1 MRTIKARQTARKE
14 KDAKAKQPRANAS
27 KNAPLWMRVFSTVSL
42 LGILSLAIMGA
53 WFGFHT
59 GGLGVAF
66 AGLVGGGALGW
77 FISYVIG
84 NMLKEMLPLIRVL
97 LVLGIIGAT
106 IYVLH
111 LLGVQLGI
119 NPQ

>member
-1 MRTIKARQTARKE
+1 MRTMRARRAARKE
-14 KDAKAKQPRANAS
+14 TKASQPRNTTRA
-27 KNAPLWMRVFSTVSL
+27 APLWMRVFSTLSMV
-42 LGILSLAIMGA
+42 GIAAAGIAGA
-53 WFGFHT
+53 WIGFQS

-66 AGLVGGGALGW
+66 AGLLGGAALGW
-77 FISYVIG
+77 FVSYVIG
-84 NMLKEMLPLIRVL
+84 NMLTEMLPLIRVL

>member
-1 MRTIKARQTARKE
+1 MRTLKARQAARKE
-14 KDAKAKQPRANAS
+14 AKARPPRDSARHV
-27 KNAPLWMRVFSTVSL
+27 PLWIRVFSTVGMI
-42 LGILSLAIMGA
+42 GIAAAGVAGA
-53 WFGFHT
+53 WIGFQA

-66 AGLVGGGALGW
+66 AGLLGGAALGY
-77 FISYVIG
+77 FVTYVVG
-84 NMLKEMLPLIRVL
+84 NMLREMLPLIRVL

>member
-1 MRTIKARQTARKE
+1 MRTLRARQAARKE
-14 KDAKAKQPRANAS
+14 AKARPPRDATRH
-27 KNAPLWMRVFSTVSL
+27 APLWMRVFSTVGMI
-42 LGILSLAIMGA
+42 GIAAAALAGA
-53 WFGFHT
+53 WIGFQT

-66 AGLVGGGALGW
+66 AGLLGGAALGY
-77 FISYVIG
+77 FITYVVG
-84 NMLKEMLPLIRVL
+84 NMLREMLPLIRVL

>member
-1 MRTIKARQTARKE
+1 MKTMRARRAARKE
-14 KDAKAKQPRANAS
+14 DKAKQPRTTAP
-27 KNAPLWMRVFSTVSL
+27 KNTPLWMRVFSTLSMV
-42 LGILSLAIMGA
+42 GIVAAGIAGA
-53 WFGFHT
+53 WIGFQT
-59 GGLGVAF
+59 GGLGVGF
-66 AGLVGGGALGW
+66 VGMIGGAALGY

-84 NMLKEMLPLIRVL
+84 NMLTEMLPLIRVL
-97 LVLGIIGAT
+97 LVLGIIGVT

>member
-1 MRTIKARQTARKE
+1 MKARQAARRE
-14 KDAKAKQPRANAS
+14 AKAKQPRAP
-27 KNAPLWMRVFSTVSL
+27 KMPPLWMRVFSTVSL
-42 LGILSLAIMGA
+42 LGILSLAAIGA
-53 WFGFHT
+53 WFGFNT

-66 AGLVGGGALGW
+66 AGLIGGGALGW

-84 NMLKEMLPLIRVL
+84 NMLQEMLPLIRVL
-97 LVLGIIGAT
+97 LVLGTIGAT
-106 IYVLH
+106 IYALH

>member
-1 MRTIKARQTARKE
+1 MKTIKARQAAKE
-14 KDAKAKQPRANAS
+14 TKAKQPRNTAS
-27 KNAPLWMRVFSTVSL
+27 KNAPLWMRVFSTVSM
-42 LGILSLAIMGA
+42 LGILSLAVMGA
-53 WFGFHT
+53 WFGFNA
-59 GGLGVAF
+59 GGLGAGF
-66 AGLVGGGALGW
+66 AGLIGGGALGW
-77 FISYVIG
+77 FVSYVIG

-119 NPQ
+119 NPK

>member
-1 MRTIKARQTARKE
+1 MRTIKARQAARKE
-14 KDAKAKQPRANAS
+14 AKAKQPRTPTS
-27 KNAPLWMRVFSTVSL
+27 KSTPLWMRVFSTVSV
-42 LGILSLAIMGA
+42 LGILSLAVMGA
-53 WFGFHT
+53 WLGFNT

-66 AGLVGGGALGW
+66 AGLLGGAALGY
-77 FISYVIG
+77 FVSYVIG
-84 NMLKEMLPLIRVL
+84 NMLQEMLPLIRVL

-111 LLGVQLGI
+111 LVGVQLGI

>member
-1 MRTIKARQTARKE
+1 MRARSAARKE
-14 KDAKAKQPRANAS
+14 AKAKQPRSTAP
-27 KNAPLWMRVFSTVSL
+27 KNTPLWMRVFSTLSMV
-42 LGILSLAIMGA
+42 GIAAAGVAGA
-53 WFGFHT
+53 WIGFQG
-59 GGLGVAF
+59 GGLGVGF
-66 AGLVGGGALGW
+66 AGLLGGAALGW
-77 FISYVIG
+77 FISYVVG
-84 NMLKEMLPLIRVL
+84 NLLTEMLPLIRVL

>member
-1 MRTIKARQTARKE
+1 MRTLKARQTARKE

-42 LGILSLAIMGA
+42 LGILSLAVMGA

-66 AGLVGGGALGW
+66 AGLIGGGALGW
-77 FISYVIG
+77 FVSYVVG
-84 NMLKEMLPLIRVL
+84 NMLTEMLPLIRVL

>member
-1 MRTIKARQTARKE
+1 MRTMRARRAARKE
-14 KDAKAKQPRANAS
+14 AKTREPRNATRA
-27 KNAPLWMRVFSTVSL
+27 APLWMRVFSTLSMV
-42 LGILSLAIMGA
+42 GIAAAGIAGA
-53 WFGFHT
+53 WIGFQG

-66 AGLVGGGALGW
+66 AGLLGGAALGW

-84 NMLKEMLPLIRVL
+84 NMLTEMLPLIRVL

>member
-1 MRTIKARQTARKE
+1 
-14 KDAKAKQPRANAS
+14 
-27 KNAPLWMRVFSTVSL
+27 
-42 LGILSLAIMGA
+42 
-53 WFGFHT
+53 
-59 GGLGVAF
+59 
-66 AGLVGGGALGW
+66 
-77 FISYVIG
+77 
-84 NMLKEMLPLIRVL
+84 MLQEMLPLIRVL